1 MNFSFSKMTLEEKLD
16 VMGINNNLESTNGDV
31 YTKGGLPKADNL
43 LVLLVQG
50 LQSNDS
56 KTLNVGHFQIRDIF
70 KNERLFLSG
79 KILLIFE
86 SMCCSTRTKK

>member
-1 MNFSFSKMTLEEKLD
+1 MTLEEKLD
-16 VMGINNNLESTNGDV
+16 VMGISNNLESTNGDV

-56 KTLNVGHFQIRDIF
+56 KTLNVGRF
-70 KNERLFLSG
+70 
-79 KILLIFE
+79 
-86 SMCCSTRTKK
+86 